1 MDAAAAEQVGVRT
14 GLSKALGGYSAY
26 GWKGRIGL
34 VTPSTNTT
42 LEPEFARMA
51 PDGVS
56 VHASRVYQA
65 GRQEPSSYRRMA
77 DDIETAARLLA
88 TAEVDV
94 IAFGCTSCTYFVSPD
109 EVRDTMARE
118 AGCPTV
124 LTADAVVDAL
134 RELGVRRVS
143 LLGPRTEFVTLR
155 EVEFLESQGFE
166 VVAHACLGLGE
177 NEEERRGIGRV
188 PPETVYRLAR
198 EGDRAEAEAL
208 FVSCTQLPVVGMIGE
223 LEELFGKPVV
233 SSNQATLWR
242 CLRTI
247 GVADRRPGFG
257 SLLADR

>member
-1 MDAAAAEQVGVRT
+1 MDAAAVEQAGERT
-14 GLSKALGGYSAY
+14 SLSKALGRYSAY

-34 VTPSTNTT
+34 ITPSTNTT
-42 LEPEFARMA
+42 LEPEFARMV

-65 GRQEPSSYRRMA
+65 GPQEPSSYRRMA
-77 DDIETAARLLA
+77 DEIESAARLLA

-109 EVRDTMARE
+109 EVRETMARE

-124 LTADAVVDAL
+124 LTANAVVAAL

-143 LLGPRTEFVTLR
+143 LLGPRIEFVTLR
-155 EVEFLESQGFE
+155 EVEFLQSEGFE

-188 PPETVYRLAR
+188 PPEAVYRLAHDA
-198 EGDRAEAEAL
+198 DRPEAEAL
-208 FVSCTQLPVVGMIGE
+208 FVSCTQLPAVGLVGE

-233 SSNQATLWR
+233 TSNQATLWR
-242 CLRTI
+242 CLRMM
-247 GVADRRPGFG
+247 GVRDRRQGFG
-257 SLLADR
+257 TLLADH